1 MKFHTLARND
11 IAPPSYPGEKKFS
24 KNPLANIG
32 RQSFKKWDS
41 PPGVAGVQSIYKNT
55 CQPPR
60 DTPVK
65 SRATMNASPFSG
77 ARERAERENSAP
89 TGPPHS
95 LSLSSLVPGEPWK
108 RDDDDA
114 ARRFFLSP
122 SSFHCSPLDGTPRK
136 IEGEREFE
144 AAEKKS
150 VSFERG
156 KARGVFP
163 SRAKKRGHY
172 AFVRWLVRRP
182 FFRGKRFSL
191 SPFLLPPRNLT
202 LLSRWRLPMP
212 VTLSHSSEISGAD
225 IARVDCAAPDREGGK
240 RVKEREI
247 ASRGFIDNLILPQ
260 RSGRGLVFK
269 SSTLFTRIISDFVTP
284 RRRTPPYFSEMRYP
298 S

>member
-1 MKFHTLARND
+1 
-11 IAPPSYPGEKKFS
+11 
-24 KNPLANIG
+24 
-32 RQSFKKWDS
+32 
-41 PPGVAGVQSIYKNT
+41 
-55 CQPPR
+55 
-60 DTPVK
+60 
-65 SRATMNASPFSG
+65 MNASPFSG
-77 ARERAERENSAP
+77 ARERAEWENSAP

-114 ARRFFLSP
+114 ARWFFLSP

-144 AAEKKS
+144 AAEKKIRQFWEGKS
-150 VSFERG
+150 QGSFSESREEEGTLRFRAVTGPASFLPRKKVFSFAFLAASAKSDSALAVAAADARDSLPFERDLRCG
-156 KARGVFP
+156 YHP
-163 SRAKKRGHY
+163 SRLRGAGSRGRKK
-172 AFVRWLVRRP
+172 
-182 FFRGKRFSL
+182 
-191 SPFLLPPRNLT
+191 
-202 LLSRWRLPMP
+202 
-212 VTLSHSSEISGAD
+212 SEG
-225 IARVDCAAPDREGGK
+225 
-240 RVKEREI
+240 EREI